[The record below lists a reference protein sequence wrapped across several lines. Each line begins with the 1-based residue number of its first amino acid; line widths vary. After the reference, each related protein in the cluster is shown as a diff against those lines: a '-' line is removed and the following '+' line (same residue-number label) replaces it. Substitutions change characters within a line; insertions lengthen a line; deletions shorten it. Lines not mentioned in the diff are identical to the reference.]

1 MNASQVL
8 AELFR
13 LTGALWPVNPAT
25 VADLEE
31 LRRRLA
37 HSLFDM
43 PGDGASSS
51 LPAASDAAAH
61 GVLMELKA
69 ITATVEL
76 ERTAQGL
83 APPRSLILRR
93 ELPLHS
99 AHQSEGFPARSG
111 GHAVQRTFGPMLEER
126 ERFVFFDLIEAANFL
141 RVVRGGSAPFLL
153 IPAGATSAD
162 GMTFTFGPGSVWID
176 ARLLAPVAMGFTGL
190 RVAGGTLTVRG
201 VASQAGS
208 RIIAPP
214 EARCA
219 LTLDLAPPAIP
230 APNAASPGQDA
241 GIAMAVRPA
250 QAQFEFSPS
259 GVRRIT
265 ASAGSLTVF
274 GVTVNL
280 TRNDEPARISDFTA
294 GVLVP
299 FDANTSSLAPTDVRS
314 SLFQPA
320 GTWKIGA
327 AGWLLP
333 VSLTTNPDDLSE
345 AADAGAMAIAI
356 DGGLRAT
363 WLGLEAGPYHAE
375 RALLAVDSRELAL
388 VADGGAARVAR
399 QEIALWR
406 DSSLELRF
414 ENPFRLQ
421 FVSSRTGAEA
431 VGTTTTLVA
440 HLERPLQADGH
451 RPRVRIERANFLL
464 SQQADGETAHI
475 LARRDGPTDEIAPL
489 ALSNA
494 LLKTTAIEELSA
506 VGLLVDGKQLAGAS
520 FRLTY
525 GLHSIL
531 PFLPDP
537 YTANF
542 ELPRT
547 SPSRIAPAALIAR
560 VSWPNPLSPS
570 LSFTVSSRRGEP
582 HDIRGL
588 LPAAPPVRE
597 EENEQVRELRALF
610 DRALGHAAPESVLL
624 LDVSSHADQL
634 GVGVGFRPSRLT
646 VPPPITIQNLDLAAP
661 GFNLRI
667 FMLPQVQWEPVRT
680 EPKSIVPPFPEKLYS
695 VNDGGPTLI
704 GVQTVELIP
713 IAPIPVTSS
722 FLEAYRALTPAAVL
736 FTLPFGIKAVA
747 TLGVQRVPG
756 VEGAFLPRPD
766 LQLNQPEFDRLSG
779 ARQITLSAAVSPH
792 PKVSP
797 FLPGAAFQ
805 TKNGISPADPTF
817 RSVLDLIEGFF
828 NGAFGPGSPRP
839 RVPVS
844 RIDFSGYGE
853 SCFSQW
859 DEPETQVGVS
869 TVRFDVVRG
878 RTSYEVVRVKSILW
892 PCQAPLVREITI
904 ERKPNG
910 AVIRADSGWVA
921 IGPGLFDAPNSQ
933 CVFHTGVVK
942 AFHNI
947 REIRDTRQ
955 FVGVAGAKFQAV
967 YFDTDIAFEN
977 VRRGQ
982 NGTGRDRHGEPV
994 AFVGAQDQLGF
1005 VQHEPQGG
1013 PVSPDQLAA
1022 LFADQGPI
1030 GGPVD
1035 CELDVGKSGQRMPV
1049 ATVHTSVA
1057 PAPPPAKPEFV
1068 VAAFGSL
1075 KFAQAGQW
1083 SFGRVQRHGPTLVG
1097 NEEAELQPVD
1107 PRLGIPVVRQG
1118 VVSLS
1123 RAANPYPYR
1132 FADPADLLR
1141 ATDPDADYGLLFAA
1155 ESHRVLFPR
1164 PMIKPNEKR
1173 ISSEVP
1179 PLFADPYALSAGVL
1193 FPKDKQCIPFPNANY
1208 GLEIPGDGL
1217 LRLTPSPFK
1226 FTIPQRTHELVTYS
1240 GGRLALEYFD
1250 TKPGL
1255 RLATVELK
1263 IDSTQTPP
1271 HSLVLGPV
1279 GVLVDVGPFPG
1290 LMRVVS
1296 RLEEHSPASFVSPIV
1311 RYGSVLEPVG
1321 EIITI
1326 LQSFGLPNPLALI
1339 LPFAGDPHSKL
1350 KVNFAIDIGDL
1361 LKKTKPHAP
1370 AHETQRVNIGAVKFG
1385 GGMKAG
1391 VELGLGG
1398 KPECTAF
1405 VELSGDVQQQLLPGL
1420 YVGGFMRFKIQSSTK
1435 VEDNEIEL
1443 AIGTIGSVGGDLIH
1457 GLLEV
1462 EATVKYGYMLV
1473 IGDPIKPGVVLAM
1486 EAKAKILPAKLKGL
1500 VAITFEWEGQ
1510 AVLAPKH
1517 NPQDP
1522 EDSTMLI
1529 EAKVTAAANVGLA
1542 LFIEVGIEV
1551 EGKFE
1556 QEVPLKVIVALGIA
1570 LGLGILP
1577 PP

>member
-13 LTGALWPVNPAT
+13 LAGALAPVSPAT
-25 VADLEE
+25 VPDLEE

-43 PGDGASSS
+43 PGDGVPSSI
-51 LPAASDAAAH
+51 PSDAAVH

-69 ITATVEL
+69 IIAAVEL
-76 ERTAQGL
+76 ERTAQGI

-99 AHQSEGFPARSG
+99 AHQSESFPARSG

-126 ERFVFFDLIEAANFL
+126 ERFVFFDLFEAADFL
-141 RVVRGGSAPFLL
+141 RVVRGGNAPFLL
-153 IPAGATSAD
+153 IPAEATSAD
-162 GMTFTFGPGSVWID
+162 SMTFTFGPGSIWID
-176 ARLLAPVAMGFTGL
+176 ARLLAPAAMGFAGL
-190 RVAGGTLTVRG
+190 RVAGGTLTIRG
-201 VASQAGS
+201 VAGQVDS
-208 RIIAPP
+208 RITVPP
-214 EARCA
+214 EAMCA
-219 LTLDLAPPAIP
+219 LTLDLAPPTIP
-230 APNAASPGQDA
+230 ASDARPGRDA

-250 QAQFEFSPS
+250 QAQFEFSPN
-259 GVRRIT
+259 GVQRIT

-280 TRNDEPARISDFTA
+280 TRNDEPAQISDLSG

-299 FDANTSSLAPTDVRS
+299 FDANTNSLAPADVRS

-327 AGWLLP
+327 TGWLLP
-333 VSLTTNPDDLSE
+333 LSLTTNPDDLGK

-356 DGGLRAT
+356 GSGLSAT
-363 WLGLEAGPYHAE
+363 WIGLDAGPYRAE
-375 RALLAVDSRELAL
+375 RALVAVDSRELAL
-388 VADGGAARVAR
+388 VADGGAVRVAR

-421 FVSSRTGAEA
+421 FVSSRKGAEA
-431 VGTTTTLVA
+431 VGTSATLVA
-440 HLERPLQADGH
+440 HLDRPLQADGH
-451 RPRVRIERANFLL
+451 RPRVRLERASFFL

-475 LARRDGPTDEIAPL
+475 FARRDAPTDEIAPL

-494 LLKTTAIEELSA
+494 LLKTTPIEELST
-506 VGLLVDGKQLAGAS
+506 VGLLVDGKQLAGAA

-525 GLHSIL
+525 GLHAIL

-537 YTANF
+537 YAANF
-542 ELPRT
+542 EIPRT
-547 SPSRIAPAALIAR
+547 SPSRVAPAALVAR

-570 LSFTVSSRRGEP
+570 LSFTVSSLRGEA

-588 LPAAPPVRE
+588 LPAAPPAPAE
-597 EENEQVRELRALF
+597 GNEQVRELRALF
-610 DRALGHAAPESVLL
+610 DQALGHAGTESLLL
-624 LDVSSHADQL
+624 LDVSSNADQL
-634 GVGVGFRPSRLT
+634 GVGVGFRPSRLS

-680 EPKSIVPPFPEKLYS
+680 APKSIVPPFPEKLYS
-695 VNDGGPTLI
+695 VDDGGPTLI

-713 IAPIPVTSS
+713 VAPIPVTSV
-722 FLEAYRALTPAAVL
+722 FLEAYRAVTPAAVL

-756 VEGAFLPRPD
+756 VEGAFQPRPN
-766 LQLNQPEFDRLSG
+766 LTLNQPEFDGLSG
-779 ARQITLSAAVSPH
+779 ARQVTLSAVPAQH

-805 TKNGISPADPTF
+805 TKNGISPTDSTF

-828 NGAFGPGSPRP
+828 NGAFGPGSQRP

-892 PCQAPLVREITI
+892 PCQAPVVREITI
-904 ERKPNG
+904 ERKTSG

-955 FVGVAGAKFQAV
+955 YVSVAGAKFQAV

-982 NGTGRDRHGEPV
+982 NGTGVDRHGEPV
-994 AFVGAQDQLGF
+994 AFVAAQDQLGF

-1035 CELDVGKSGQRMPV
+1035 CELDVGKSCQLMPV
-1049 ATVHTSVA
+1049 ATVYTSVA
-1057 PAPPPAKPEFV
+1057 LAPSPAKPEFA

-1083 SFGRVQRHGPTLVG
+1083 SFGRMQRHGSTLVG
-1097 NEEAELQPVD
+1097 NDEAELQPVD
-1107 PRLGIPVVRQG
+1107 PRFGIPVIRQG
-1118 VVSLS
+1118 IISLS
-1123 RAANPYPYR
+1123 RAANQNPYR

-1164 PMIKPNEKR
+1164 PIIRPDEKR

-1179 PLFADPYALSAGVL
+1179 PLLADPYALVSTGSL
-1193 FPKDKQCIPFPNANY
+1193 FPKAKDCIPFPSANY
-1208 GLEIPGDGL
+1208 GLEIPGEGL
-1217 LRLTPSPFK
+1217 LRLTPSPFT
-1226 FTIPQRTHELVTYS
+1226 FTIPQRTRELVTYS

-1255 RLATVELK
+1255 RLASVELK

-1296 RLEEHSPASFVSPIV
+1296 RLEEHRPASFVSPIV

-1321 EIITI
+1321 EIITV
-1326 LQSFGLPNPLALI
+1326 LQNFGLPNPLALT
-1339 LPFAGDPHSKL
+1339 LPFAGDSHSKL

-1370 AHETQRVNIGAVKFG
+1370 AHEKQRVNIGAVKFG

-1405 VELSGDVQQQLLPGL
+1405 VEFSGDVQQQLLPGL
-1420 YVGGFMRFKIQSSTK
+1420 YVGGFMRFKIQSSTN
-1435 VEDNEIEL
+1435 VEENEIEL
-1443 AIGTIGSVGGDLIH
+1443 AIGTIGSVGGDLIR

-1473 IGDPIKPGVVLAM
+1473 IGDLIKPGVVLAM

-1517 NPQDP
+1517 NPEDP

-1551 EGKFE
+1551 EGEFE